1 MDRHRPLS
9 PNPARNGGAAEPI
22 DVAVQSSGRRS
33 FWSRIATRRS
43 RTAALQATLQ
53 SGVPAASESLH
64 TRLGSIE
71 EKLESVEASID
82 LASQRLETRMLQFWE
97 IEEQLG
103 QVSRRLSELDA
114 SAREV
119 SLRSARISKA
129 VTFVAVLAV
138 TILAG
143 LGVLLALALGFPSGT

>member
-1 MDRHRPLS
+1 MDPHRPLS

-103 QVSRRLSELDA
+103 
-114 SAREV
+114 
-119 SLRSARISKA
+119 
-129 VTFVAVLAV
+129 
-138 TILAG
+138 
-143 LGVLLALALGFPSGT
+143 

>member
-1 MDRHRPLS
+1 
-9 PNPARNGGAAEPI
+9 
-22 DVAVQSSGRRS
+22 
-33 FWSRIATRRS
+33 
-43 RTAALQATLQ
+43 
-53 SGVPAASESLH
+53 VPAASESLH

-119 SLRSARISKA
+119 ALRSARISKA